1 MGEILMFQQILIA
14 VVAGVI
20 IEIFRIILR
29 ELAEFIKNRLRR

>member
-1 MGEILMFQQILIA
+1 MFQQILIA

-20 IEIFRIILR
+20 IEISRIILR